1 MTSVRYAR
9 QLLLMLAA
17 VSAMLLGAC
26 YDDGLITPPEE
37 NDGDSC
43 CATLSVAV
51 TSSTANGPLGGVTVA
66 LRKGMDVVST
76 KQTNDAGVAT
86 FTDVC
91 NAEYNIRL
99 TKDGYSVA
107 EKGDIF
113 ITRCDTTRVEIAM
126 RATTTTNPDSCCT
139 SILRII
145 PTNHQ
150 GNPISGAQVKLTGPN
165 GYQRIVES
173 TLDGATFRELCRG
186 AYAIRIAR
194 EGFKVHESV
203 VEVGCGTEATERR
216 GLVGLHQPNDS
227 CCQARLVVGAR
238 DAATGELLNGA
249 VVKLWKGGQLYRTLT
264 INGRAVVFEE
274 LCEGGYGISITRE
287 GYRGVEDDVRVNCN
301 SVGELWK
308 NLERIVTDSCCNNLA
323 TIRVL
328 DAVTRRPIADA
339 LVKLRR
345 NSAILESA
353 RTNGDGVARF
363 DGMCVGEY
371 SVIIEREGY
380 NPTDPRFNV
389 VCGQGAEITVTM
401 QPKAV
406 NPPDS
411 CRTASLSLTVFDG
424 ARDAEI
430 GLAGVTVVIKYGG
443 AIVAT
448 GMTNREGVY
457 VRGELS
463 GHRTYEVVL
472 ERDGYTRMAFPL
484 QFGECTTIR
493 KAVRLIPQ

>member
-26 YDDGLITPPEE
+26 YDDGLITPPDD

-66 LRKGMDVVST
+66 LRKGMDVVAT

-86 FTDVC
+86 FPNVC

-126 RATTTTNPDSCCT
+126 RATTTSNPDSCCT

-145 PTNHQ
+145 PTNQQ

-186 AYAIRIAR
+186 SYAIRIAR
-194 EGFKVHESV
+194 EGFKVHESL
-203 VEVGCGTEATERR
+203 VEVGCGTEAIERR
-216 GLVGLHQPNDS
+216 GLLGLDQPNDS

-249 VVKLWKGGQLYRTLT
+249 VIKLWKGGQLYRTLT

-274 LCEGGYGISITRE
+274 LCEGGYGISIHRE
-287 GYRGVEDDVRVNCN
+287 GYRAVEDDVRVSCN
-301 SVGELWK
+301 GVAELWK
-308 NLERIVTDSCCNNLA
+308 NLERTVTDSCCDNLA

-328 DAVTRRPIADA
+328 DAATRRPVADA
-339 LVKLRR
+339 SVKLKKGG
-345 NSAILESA
+345 AVIESA
-353 RTNGDGVARF
+353 RTNADGVARF
-363 DGMCVGEY
+363 DGLCVGEY
-371 SVIIEREGY
+371 AVLIEREGY
-380 NPTDPRFNV
+380 NAADPRLNV
-389 VCGQGAEITVTM
+389 ICHQGAELTFAL
-401 QPKAV
+401 QPKNTV
-406 NPPDS
+406 PPDS

-430 GLAGVTVVIKYGG
+430 GLGGVTVLIKQGG
-443 AIVAT
+443 MVVAT
-448 GMTNREGVY
+448 GVTNREGVY
-457 VRGELS
+457 VRGELR
-463 GHRTYEVVL
+463 GHTTYEVVL
-472 ERDGYTRMAFPL
+472 ERDGYTRMAFAL

-493 KAVRLIPQ
+493 KAVRMIPR